1 MSQVSIGQYILNRL
15 KEINIDTIFG
25 VPGDFNMPLL
35 DLIEDDVALTW
46 GNNAN
51 ELNSAYAADGYARVR
66 GAGAVVTAFG
76 VGELS
81 AINGIA
87 GSYSE
92 MLPVIH
98 IVGTPRTTTQEK
110 GSLMHH
116 SLGNGDFRVFE
127 KMSAMVTVA
136 SASLT
141 LANAISEIDRV
152 IQTAV
157 INKRPGYISLPFNL
171 INTMVELPSV
181 LPLIVSPPKSP
192 EQVKNI
198 AIKEILRVIQESQ
211 NPVIIVDGCI
221 LRHRLTAEANEFVEI
236 SGLPTFSAP
245 MGKGAIDESL
255 PNYRGVYAG
264 AISFEEVSEEI
275 KNADLLIEIGSIKSD
290 FNTGNFTYGLEK
302 IKTISLNSSNT
313 IIFHAEY
320 SGVRMQDVLPLLT
333 AALSENKI
341 SLDYKPRV
349 RSAPIDNETV
359 EITHNYLWN
368 KVPEYIGEN
377 GIIVSETGTS
387 EFGIFNMESPK
398 GATFIGQILWG
409 SIGYSVGAAVGAA
422 MADRSRKVYLFVGD
436 GSFQLTAQEISVFI
450 RQGLTPVIFLL
461 NNDGYLMEKLIHG
474 PERSYNNFQMWK
486 YSQTLD
492 YFGGNLEVNKTE
504 GKNPSPIGIEAKVS
518 TRQDFENA
526 MEKVSEE
533 PDKIHFLEVIMPA
546 FDSPRE
552 LLLLCD
558 LSENR

>member
-1 MSQVSIGQYILNRL
+1 MSQISIGQYILNRL

-35 DLIEDDVALTW
+35 DLIEDDVELTW

-51 ELNSAYAADGYARVR
+51 ELNSAYAADGYARVC

-127 KMSAMVTVA
+127 KMSAMVTIA

-157 INKRPGYISLPFNL
+157 IEKRPGYISLPFDL
-171 INTMVELPSV
+171 INTMVELPS
-181 LPLIVSPPKSP
+181 LFPLAVSPPKSP

-198 AIKEILRVIQESQ
+198 ATKEILRVIQKSQ
-211 NPVIIVDGCI
+211 NPAIIVDGCI
-221 LRHRLTAEANEFVEI
+221 LRHRLTDEANEFVKVA
-236 SGLPTFSAP
+236 GFPTFSAP

-264 AISFEEVSEEI
+264 AISFKEVSEEI

-290 FNTGNFTYGLEK
+290 FNTGNFTYGLEN
-302 IKTISLNSSNT
+302 IKTISLNGSNT

-333 AALSENKI
+333 AALSESKS
-341 SLDYKPRV
+341 SLDYKPRA
-349 RSAPIDNETV
+349 RSVPIDNGTV

-368 KVPEYIGEN
+368 KVPEYIAEN
-377 GIIVSETGTS
+377 AIIVSETGTS
-387 EFGIFNMESPK
+387 EFGVFNMESPK

-422 MADRSRKVYLFVGD
+422 MADRGRKVYLFVGD
-436 GSFQLTAQEISVFI
+436 GSFQLTVQEISVFI

-518 TRQDFENA
+518 TRQEFENA
-526 MEKVSEE
+526 MEKVNEE